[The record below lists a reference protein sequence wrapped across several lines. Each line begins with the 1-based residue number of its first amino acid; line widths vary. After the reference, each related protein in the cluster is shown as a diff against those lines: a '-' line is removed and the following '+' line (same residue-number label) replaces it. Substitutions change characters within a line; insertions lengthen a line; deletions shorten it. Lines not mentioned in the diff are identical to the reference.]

1 MLDAIHSFFQQAL
14 SAPEQRDDQSLTL
27 ELASAALLCE
37 VMRADYD
44 QSDVERAALKQ
55 MLMARYR
62 LDEQDVSQ
70 LMALAEAEVDDAVD
84 HYQFVS
90 LIKQHYGY
98 DQRLELVNLMWQ
110 LAWADGSL
118 DPLEE
123 HRIRRLA
130 DLLYVSHSDFI
141 RSKLSHSPDESVI
154 HHNTHG
160 KGAPRRP

>member
-1 MLDAIHSFFQQAL
+1 MLDAISNFFQRAL
-14 SAPEQRDDQSLTL
+14 AEPEQRENRAITL
-27 ELASAALLCE
+27 ELATAALLCE

-44 QSDVERAALKQ
+44 QSDAERTALKQ
-55 MLMARYR
+55 MLTTRYH
-62 LDEQDVSQ
+62 LSESEVTE

-90 LIKQHYGY
+90 LIKQHYDY
-98 DQRLELVNLMWQ
+98 EQRCELVALMWQ

-130 DLLYVSHSDFI
+130 DLLHVSHSDFI
-141 RSKLSHSPDESVI
+141 RSKLASQPSI
-154 HHNTHG
+154 
-160 KGAPRRP
+160 